1 MDNRCACRGPC
12 CSPSINDDWGDIMNK
27 SKLIKKTALL
37 SLALVFAL
45 ILAGCGATTGKTTEG
60 TTGTTAEET
69 AATTGILSAEQTA
82 GIDKL
87 KTVTD
92 YSVDDNWLAKPAE
105 NDKAVDV
112 IYLYPTAYTRANDGE
127 DVICDVDN
135 ASMRTKAQQVF
146 KNQASVFAASCNVYA
161 PYYRQ
166 VDGSYALTISDA
178 DNDAL
183 LRYTAST
190 DPAAA
195 LDYYFQ
201 DLNNGRP
208 YILAGHSQ
216 GSENLIYLLSD
227 YMKAHPDYYKNMVA
241 AYVIGYSVT
250 SDYLDANPHLKFAT
264 GESDTGVIVS
274 YNTEGLGN
282 ADAHNAVVR
291 SGAISINPLN
301 WMRDD
306 TYAGVES
313 NKGSLQSDG
322 TIGAGIADAQVNTQR
337 GVVVC
342 SSVDP
347 ASYAISAQMAALFG
361 TESYHGSDYSFYY
374 ANIQENVA
382 KRIAAFK

>member
-1 MDNRCACRGPC
+1 MGGNGIVKR
-12 CSPSINDDWGDIMNK
+12 I
-27 SKLIKKTALL
+27 TLL
-37 SLALVFAL
+37 SLALVFVLA
-45 ILAGCGATTGKTTEG
+45 LAGCAATTEVP
-60 TTGTTAEET
+60 TGTTAKPTTE
-69 AATTGILSAEQTA
+69 AATGILSAEQTP

-87 KTVTD
+87 KTTTD
-92 YSVDDNWLAKPAE
+92 YSVGDNWLARPAQ
-105 NDKAVDV
+105 NGKAVDV
-112 IYLYPTAYTRANDGE
+112 IYLYPTAYTRADNGD

-135 ASMRTKAQQVF
+135 ASMRTQAHQIFKAQ
-146 KNQASVFAASCNVYA
+146 ATVFAESCNVYA

-166 VDGSYALTISDA
+166 VDGQYALTLSDE

-195 LDYYFQ
+195 LDYYFEN
-201 DLNNGRP
+201 LNNGRP

-227 YMKAHPDYYKNMVA
+227 YMKVHPDYYKNMVA

-250 SDYLDANPHLKFAT
+250 SDYLNANPHLKFAT

-274 YNTEGLGN
+274 YNTEGPGN
-282 ADAHNAVVR
+282 ANAHNVVVR
-291 SGAISINPLN
+291 SGSISINPLS
-301 WMRDD
+301 WTRDD

-322 TIGAGIADAQVNTQR
+322 TIGLGIADAQVNTQR

-342 SSVDP
+342 SSADP
-347 ASYAISAQMAALFG
+347 ASYAVPAQMAALFG
-361 TESYHGSDYSFYY
+361 SESYHGSDYSFYY
-374 ANIQENVA
+374 ANLRENVA
-382 KRIAAFK
+382 KRIAAFG

>member
-1 MDNRCACRGPC
+1 M
-12 CSPSINDDWGDIMNK
+12 
-27 SKLIKKTALL
+27 IKKTALL

-45 ILAGCGATTGKTTEG
+45 ALAGCGTTTGKTTG
-60 TTGTTAEET
+60 ATTAT
-69 AATTGILSAEQTA
+69 TSATTAGVLSAEQTS

-87 KTVTD
+87 KSTTD
-92 YSVDDNWLAKPAE
+92 YGVNDNWLAQPAE
-105 NDKAVDV
+105 NSKAVDV
-112 IYLYPTAYTRANDGE
+112 IYLYPTAYSRADNGE

-135 ASMRTKAQQVF
+135 ASMRARAQDIFQR
-146 KNQASVFAASCNVYA
+146 QATVFAESCNVYA

-166 VDGSYALTISDA
+166 VDGQYALTLSDE

-195 LDYYFQ
+195 LDYYFEN
-201 DLNNGRP
+201 LNNGRP

-274 YNTEGLGN
+274 YNTEGPGN
-282 ADAHNAVVR
+282 ANAHNVVVR

-301 WMRDD
+301 WARDD
-306 TYAGVES
+306 TYAGVKA

-342 SSVDP
+342 SSADL
-347 ASYAISAQMAALFG
+347 ASYAVSSQMAALFG
-361 TESYHGSDYSFYY
+361 SESYHGSDYAFYY
-374 ANIQENVA
+374 ANLQENVA
-382 KRIAAFK
+382 ERIAAFGQSRQNILEDGSR